1 MSMEH
6 ALSVLLDHSKEAEV
20 VGLQSK
26 THLLSLHS
34 SSSSSP
40 NEVVYSHQ
48 AHQTSLESSAEQ
60 QQQQQQQQMNS
71 SRSNSSG
78 SCLEHVGAFSN
89 RFDLNGTNGRRR
101 HNHATS
107 TAITANGKKDALKN
121 TEQWLLV
128 VKSNE
133 RRQYSYIGL
142 DDLFIFFQE
151 KILNFVHAHFCFV
164 EILFLVSKVEFIYQI
179 PSETKILSFDP
190 VFSNWA
196 NLIKKV

>member
-20 VGLQSK
+20 VGQQSK

-40 NEVVYSHQ
+40 SEMVYSHQ
-48 AHQTSLESSAEQ
+48 AHQTSLESSADL
-60 QQQQQQQQMNS
+60 QQQQQQQMNS

-78 SCLEHVGAFSN
+78 TCLEHVGAFSN

-107 TAITANGKKDALKN
+107 TVITANGKKDTLKN

-133 RRQYSYIGL
+133 RSENSL
-142 DDLFIFFQE
+142 
-151 KILNFVHAHFCFV
+151 
-164 EILFLVSKVEFIYQI
+164 LVLMVC
-179 PSETKILSFDP
+179 
-190 VFSNWA
+190 
-196 NLIKKV
+196 